1 VLDGRERQSRIRIS
15 NLEEGAALLGLAGA
29 DEQSSAPCSVA
40 DSPHGFDGIHDQV
53 EDRLLR
59 LHPIGLDD
67 RYARREVH
75 LPEART
81 FIAWLWLK
89 AMTSQIT
96 SLIASGDDP
105 EGKAPRSIIS
115 AFGRHKGRG
124 ANMPPGCILQPS
136 RRRSREPEDKK
147 VAPLY
152 VRRIFFRVGSYN
164 GP

>member
-105 EGKAPRSIIS
+105 EGKALARSSQHSGDIKGGARTCRQAASFNPR
-115 AFGRHKGRG
+115 AAARENQRT
-124 ANMPPGCILQPS
+124 
-136 RRRSREPEDKK
+136 RRSPHCMLD
-147 VAPLY
+147 AS
-152 VRRIFFRVGSYN
+152 FFSCW
-164 GP
+164 